1 MNTRVE
7 ITAPGVMVTVQD
19 LGRSG
24 WRRFGVPLAGA
35 LDSGLLRIANR
46 LAGNADG
53 SPALEFFLLGP
64 HFLAIDAAV
73 RLAFAGDFSVT
84 LLHAGERRVLASWHS
99 VTLQPGDALQV
110 GALRSGRIG
119 YIALAGLAVAPVLG
133 SASTYARARLGGIGG
148 RALAAGD
155 RLTVAAVA
163 AGPLGGAPAARLF
176 GAAPAERGFSGTPTE
191 RGVAGA
197 PAERGVG
204 GAPVDLGFGGA
215 AAEGRV
221 GVAAA
226 EGGPGRASVE
236 RVLRSPPAASDGPI
250 RVVLG
255 PQDDHFDAAALAVFF
270 GAAYRLSRDADR
282 MGLRLEGP
290 PLRHRP
296 DKGAEI
302 VSDAAVP
309 GSIQVP
315 GNGQPIVLLADGQ
328 TAGGYPKIAT
338 VASADLARLASA
350 PVGTVLHF
358 VAVTVAQAET
368 LARAHEA
375 ALLRH
380 LAAIAPLTLVDG
392 IDLTALYDS
401 NLVSAMIDALQ
412 PPG

>member
-1 MNTRVE
+1 MNTLID
-7 ITAPGVMVTVQD
+7 ITAPGALVTVQD

-46 LAGNADG
+46 LAGNADA
-53 SPALEFFLLGP
+53 SPALEFFLVGP
-64 HFLAIDAAV
+64 SFLAIDAPV
-73 RLAFAGDFSVT
+73 QLAFAGDFAVT
-84 LLHAGERRVLASWHS
+84 LLHAGERRVLASWRS

-110 GALRSGRIG
+110 GALRSGRVG
-119 YIALAGLAVAPVLG
+119 YIALAGLAVTPVLG

-155 RLTVAAVA
+155 RLTVAAAA
-163 AGPLGGAPAARLF
+163 AGPLGD
-176 GAAPAERGFSGTPTE
+176 APAERGPGS
-191 RGVAGA
+191 A
-197 PAERGVG
+197 PAERG
-204 GAPVDLGFGGA
+204 L
-215 AAEGRV
+215 
-221 GVAAA
+221 
-226 EGGPGRASVE
+226 GRAPVE
-236 RVLRSPPAASDGPI
+236 RVLGSPPATSDGPI
-250 RVVLG
+250 RVVIG
-255 PQDDHFDAAALAVFF
+255 PQDDHFDAAAMAVFLS
-270 GAAYRLSRDADR
+270 AAYRLSRDADR
-282 MGLRLEGP
+282 MGLRLDGP

-350 PVGTVLHF
+350 SVGTVLRF
-358 VAVTVAQAET
+358 AAVTVAEAEA

-380 LAAIAPLTLVDG
+380 LAAIAPLTLVEG
-392 IDLTALYDS
+392 IDLAALYDS
-401 NLVSAMIDALQ
+401 NLVSAMINALQ

>member
-24 WRRFGVPLAGA
+24 WRRFGVPRAGA

-64 HFLAIDAAV
+64 HFLAIDAPV
-73 RLAFAGDFSVT
+73 QLAFAGDFSVT
-84 LLHAGERRVLASWHS
+84 LLQAGERRVLASWRS

-110 GALRSGRIG
+110 GALRSGRVG

-133 SASTYARARLGGIGG
+133 SASTYARAGLGGHGG

-163 AGPLGGAPAARLF
+163 AGPLGGAAVEL
-176 GAAPAERGFSGTPTE
+176 GVGGCSAEG
-191 RGVAGA
+191 GVAGA
-197 PAERGVG
+197 AAEPRPDR
-204 GAPVDLGFGGA
+204 APV
-215 AAEGRV
+215 
-221 GVAAA
+221 
-226 EGGPGRASVE
+226 E
-236 RVLRSPPAASDGPI
+236 RLLRTPPAAADGPI
-250 RVVLG
+250 RVVIG
-255 PQDDHFDAAALAVFF
+255 PQDDHFDAAALAVFLS
-270 GAAYRLSRDADR
+270 AAYRLSGDADR

-328 TAGGYPKIAT
+328 TVGGYPKIAT

-350 PVGTVLHF
+350 PVGTLLRF
-358 VAVTVAQAET
+358 AAVTVAQAQA
-368 LARAHEA
+368 LARAHET

-392 IDLTALYDS
+392 IDLAALYDG

>member
-1 MNTRVE
+1 MTTQVE
-7 ITAPGVMVTVQD
+7 ITAPGALLTVQD

-24 WRRFGVPLAGA
+24 WRRFGVPPAGA
-35 LDSGLLRIANR
+35 LDRGLLRIANR

-53 SPALEFFLLGP
+53 APALEFFLAGP
-64 HFLAIDAAV
+64 SLLALDGPV
-73 RLAFAGDFSVT
+73 QLAFAGDFSVT
-84 LLHAGERRVLASWHS
+84 RVHAGERSMLASWRS

-110 GALRSGRIG
+110 GPLRSGRIG

-133 SASTYARARLGGIGG
+133 SASTYARARLGGVDG

-155 RLTVAAVA
+155 RLTVAAAEAESAPPGVA
-163 AGPLGGAPAARLF
+163 PTERGMAS
-176 GAAPAERGFSGTPTE
+176 APAERGIGSAPAE
-191 RGVAGA
+191 RGIGGA
-197 PAERGVG
+197 PAERVLGTP
-204 GAPVDLGFGGA
+204 PV
-215 AAEGRV
+215 V
-221 GVAAA
+221 T
-226 EGGPGRASVE
+226 
-236 RVLRSPPAASDGPI
+236 DGPI
-250 RVVLG
+250 RVVVG
-255 PQDDHFDAAALAVFF
+255 PQGDHFDAAAMAVFF
-270 GAAYRLSRDADR
+270 SAAYRLTRDADR

-290 PLRHRP
+290 ALQHRP

-302 VSDAAVP
+302 VSDATVP

-350 PVGTVLHF
+350 PVGTLLRFAEVS
-358 VAVTVAQAET
+358 VAEAEA

-375 ALLRH
+375 TLLRH

-392 IDLTALYDS
+392 IDLAALYDR